1 MKEHGFENHRALPF
15 LPQEQI
21 VQAAP
26 KQRLLMSWWE
36 RELYIWKL
44 NRPSQQQ
51 SQDKDSSRKLV
62 AKILIKGEANITA
75 AALSEDG
82 TLVAISTNSEVK
94 LFQLRQRNP
103 GEGEGLKVSKVQVPA
118 SFSLGARLL
127 HFSPDSKW
135 LSIIRPNS
143 HIIVARM
150 VTSTASANMTIHT
163 QLSKPSRLDRGI
175 SKHQSLGGLGAY
187 ERTITQV
194 AFSADS
200 RILAVSD
207 LAGYIDTFVL
217 FGQEDLTQLPPTNKV
232 SSAASSSDSSSES
245 DSEEETDEKLLAK
258 AKLIFGQH
266 WTRNPLA
273 SSLPKIPSTPTVL
286 SFRAVST
293 PPTKNLSTIH
303 TPPATRHNPKPVS
316 HELPVSED
324 RLFVLTAKNDFYEF
338 EVLKGA
344 LSPWSRRNPTSAA
357 SETFRVQKDL
367 AKGAF
372 WEVTGGKERIWV
384 YSFSW
389 MWMFDLSQDLPNAA
403 EEEVQTTG
411 ALQQHSKKR
420 KREVVVQGKSGAGS
434 AMQADRINT
443 GISRK
448 IQITEHDVSAAEVNI
463 TPPDAMDIDE
473 DDTTAQPASALSLL
487 RRGSSAQKA
496 ELDEATRLARIA
508 AREGEEDHFVHEWD
522 THKYK
527 PIMGMCI
534 IGISKE
540 PTPQKAPE
548 PVPENETVE
557 EGRKRQVLS
566 QDAAFAAARAAA
578 WKEATMEIVLVERPI
593 WEADLPDRFEGE
605 QEWVK
610 KDYTN

>member
-1 MKEHGFENHRALPF
+1 
-15 LPQEQI
+15 
-21 VQAAP
+21 
-26 KQRLLMSWWE
+26 MSWWE
-36 RELYIWKL
+36 REVYIWKL
-44 NRPSQQQ
+44 NHPSKKLP
-51 SQDKDSSRKLV
+51 QDKDLSRKLV

-82 TLVAISTNSEVK
+82 TLIAISTNSEVK
-94 LFQLRQRNP
+94 LFQLRKRNP
-103 GEGEGLKVSKVQVPA
+103 EDGEGLKVSKIYTPA
-118 SFSLGARLL
+118 SFSLGARQLQ
-127 HFSPDSKW
+127 FSPDSKW
-135 LSIIRPNS
+135 LSIIRPDS

-150 VTSTASANMTIHT
+150 VSSTASANISIHT

-175 SKHQSLGGLGAY
+175 SKLQSLGGLGAY

-217 FGQEDLTQLPPTNKV
+217 FGQEDLTQLPPTNDP
-232 SSAASSSDSSSES
+232 SSAASSYDSSSES
-245 DSEEETDEKLLAK
+245 DSENEADENQLAK
-258 AKLIFGQH
+258 AKLVFGQY

-293 PPTKNLSTIH
+293 PPTQILTNGH

-316 HELPVSED
+316 HELPTSED

-344 LSPWSRRNPTSAA
+344 LSPWSRRNPTSAS
-357 SETFRVQKDL
+357 SEKFRLQKDL

-372 WEVTGGKERIWV
+372 WEVTGGKERIWL

-389 MWMFDLSQDLPNAA
+389 MWMFDLSQDLPNAD
-403 EEEVQTTG
+403 EEEIQTTTS
-411 ALQQHSKKR
+411 LQQHSKKR

-448 IQITEHDVSAAEVNI
+448 LQITEHDVSAAEVSLAQ
-463 TPPDAMDIDE
+463 PEAMDIDE
-473 DDTTAQPASALSLL
+473 DEAATQSSSALSLL
-487 RRGSSAQKA
+487 RRGSTAQRA
-496 ELDEATRLARIA
+496 EIDEATRLARIA
-508 AREGEEDHFVHEWD
+508 ARKDEDAEFVHEWD

-527 PIMGMCI
+527 PILGMCI

-540 PTPQKAPE
+540 PQQQKSKPE
-548 PVPENETVE
+548 PEPETIE
-557 EGRKRQVLS
+557 EGGKQQVLS
-566 QDAAFAAARAAA
+566 QEAAFAAAQAAA
-578 WKEATMEIVLVERPI
+578 WKEASMEIVLVERPI

-610 KDYTN
+610 KDYVN